1 MTSSKRG
8 AAFSIEEDKLL
19 VMAYL
24 DVSQNPII
32 GINQSRDRLWS
43 RVAATYNE
51 QLAGNSTEPRTT
63 KALQCRWFNINKI
76 VQNFSS
82 CVSQVELSRPSG
94 ASEKDILDQAK
105 ALFKQSTGSTWR
117 LDHVWSLLKDQEKFR
132 SSNAILPNFIPN
144 RGNIDSS
151 QSDYSPNTESPTPDS
166 GGLSGFAINLDEDN
180 PSGGSSQRPIG
191 IKKAKAKRKA
201 TEEHLKDISTMAKCT
216 EKMVT
221 VMENAEVHRQQL
233 IAVEKQR
240 NAIMAFKEE
249 NKILRMNPMC
259 VDESVRAYLIKE
271 QQKIWQKRMETG
283 DGSDGTSTPFG
294 QFFGGTSPSG
304 SDLPPY

>member
-24 DVSQNPII
+24 DVSQNLII

-51 QLAGNSTEPRTT
+51 QLTA
-63 KALQCRWFNINKI
+63 I
-76 VQNFSS
+76 
-82 CVSQVELSRPSG
+82 SRVDL
-94 ASEKDILDQAK
+94 AV
-105 ALFKQSTGSTWR
+105 
-117 LDHVWSLLKDQEKFR
+117 DHVWSLLKDQEKFR
-132 SSNAILPNFIPN
+132 SSNAILANFIPN
-144 RGNIDSS
+144 RRNIDSS
-151 QSDYSPNTESPTPDS
+151 QSDYSPNIESPTLDS

-180 PSGGSSQRPIG
+180 PSGGSCQSPIG

-201 TEEHLKDISTMAKCT
+201 TDEHLKDISTMARCT
-216 EKMVT
+216 EKMVA
-221 VMENAEVHRQQL
+221 VMENAELHRQQL
-233 IAVEKQR
+233 IDVEKQR

-271 QQKIWQKRMETG
+271 QQKIWQKRMETR
-283 DGSDGTSTPFG
+283 DGSDGTPTPFG

>member
-43 RVAATYNE
+43 RVTATYNE
-51 QLAGNSTEPRTT
+51 QLASNSTEPRTT

-76 VQNFSS
+76 FQNFSS

-105 ALFKQSTGSTWR
+105 ALFKQSAGSTWR

-144 RGNIDSS
+144 RENIDSS
-151 QSDYSPNTESPTPDS
+151 QSNYSPNTESPTPDS

-201 TEEHLKDISTMAKCT
+201 TEEHLKDISIMAKCT
-216 EKMVT
+216 EKMVA
-221 VMENAEVHRQQL
+221 VMENAEVQRQQL

>member
-1 MTSSKRG
+1 MTSSKHG
-8 AAFSIEEDKLL
+8 TALSIEEDKLL

-63 KALQCRWFNINKI
+63 KALQCHWFNINKI
-76 VQNFSS
+76 VQNFSL

-105 ALFKQSTGSTWR
+105 ALFKQSAGSTWR

-132 SSNAILPNFIPN
+132 PSNAILSNFIPN

-180 PSGGSSQRPIG
+180 PSEGCSQRPIG
-191 IKKAKAKRKA
+191 IKKGQ
-201 TEEHLKDISTMAKCT
+201 S
-216 EKMVT
+216 
-221 VMENAEVHRQQL
+221 
-233 IAVEKQR
+233 
-240 NAIMAFKEE
+240 
-249 NKILRMNPMC
+249 
-259 VDESVRAYLIKE
+259 
-271 QQKIWQKRMETG
+271 QKK
-283 DGSDGTSTPFG
+283 S
-294 QFFGGTSPSG
+294 
-304 SDLPPY
+304 Y

>member
-32 GINQSRDRLWS
+32 GINQSRD
-43 RVAATYNE
+43 
-51 QLAGNSTEPRTT
+51 
-63 KALQCRWFNINKI
+63 
-76 VQNFSS
+76 SS

-105 ALFKQSTGSTWR
+105 ALFKQSAGSTWR
-117 LDHVWSLLKDQEKFR
+117 LDH
-132 SSNAILPNFIPN
+132 
-144 RGNIDSS
+144 
-151 QSDYSPNTESPTPDS
+151 SDYSPNTESPTPDS
-166 GGLSGFAINLDEDN
+166 PGLSGFAINLDED
-180 PSGGSSQRPIG
+180 PSGGSYQRPIG
-191 IKKAKAKRKA
+191 IKKPKAKRKA

-216 EKMVT
+216 EKMVA

-233 IAVEKQR
+233 IDIEKQR

-283 DGSDGTSTPFG
+283 DGSDGTSTLFG
-294 QFFGGTSPSG
+294 EFLGGTSPSE
-304 SDLPPY
+304 SDFPPY